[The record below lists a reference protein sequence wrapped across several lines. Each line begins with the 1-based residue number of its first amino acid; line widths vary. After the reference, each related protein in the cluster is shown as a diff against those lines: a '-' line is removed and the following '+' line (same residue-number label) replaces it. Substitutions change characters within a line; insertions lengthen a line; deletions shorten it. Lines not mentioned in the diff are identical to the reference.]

1 MATVNLLERRHRE
14 NFVLGKLGDMMQMC
28 NSAEESRGVAAQFV
42 DELFP
47 GTSGNLYLRNFG
59 NDLLETVAS
68 WGDAGPAGDPVIG
81 KDDCWALRRG

>member
-1 MATVNLLERRHRE
+1 MNLLERRHRE